1 MNEIFKDF
9 CYLCLLFLLT
19 WCGLY
24 LYTRHDTIEQ
34 RVQRYDCNLTE
45 FQPRI
50 PEDIRNACRQITI
63 NKINNQKD

>member
-1 MNEIFKDF
+1 MNEIFKDLY
-9 CYLCLLFLLT
+9 YLCLLFLLT
-19 WCGLY
+19 WCGFY

-34 RVQRYDCNLTE
+34 RVQRYDCNLAE
-45 FQPRI
+45 FQSRV